1 MKAIYGST
9 QLCVIVE
16 DGGTGVLLEP
26 FLGDHSQRFW
36 VDLANPDLLI
46 DPTDD
51 EIEALD
57 L

>member
-16 DGGTGVLLEP
+16 DSKLGVLLEP
-26 FLGDHSQRFW
+26 FLGDHTQRFW
-36 VDLANPDLLI
+36 IPFEDPDLLI

-51 EIEALD
+51 EIEGLD
-57 L
+57 I